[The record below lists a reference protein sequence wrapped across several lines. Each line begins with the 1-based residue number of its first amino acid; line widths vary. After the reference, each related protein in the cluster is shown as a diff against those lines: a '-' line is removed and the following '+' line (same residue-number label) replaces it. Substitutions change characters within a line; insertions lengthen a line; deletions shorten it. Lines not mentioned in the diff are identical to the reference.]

1 LSRNLRLHSSLNSN
15 KDEKVNEPNMIVD
28 PDMYLDRDKKTFDH
42 ISDNI
47 MKEHLAYEEIAQN
60 KEKMRQKR

>member
-1 LSRNLRLHSSLNSN
+1 
-15 KDEKVNEPNMIVD
+15 MIVD